1 MKDKI
6 KYSKQFYCFIFQIVQ
21 TLADLPISNRNTITK
36 SKVLDIIAQWANIP
50 LNIKEVIEK

>member
-6 KYSKQFYCFIFQIVQ
+6 KYPKQFYYFIFQIVQ

-36 SKVLDIIAQWANIP
+36 SKVLEIIAQWANIP
-50 LNIKEVIEK
+50 LNIKEIIEK

>member
-6 KYSKQFYCFIFQIVQ
+6 KYSKQFYYFIFQIVQ

>member
-1 MKDKI
+1 MMDKI
-6 KYSKQFYCFIFQIVQ
+6 KYSKQFYYFIFQIVQ

>member
-1 MKDKI
+1 MDKI
-6 KYSKQFYCFIFQIVQ
+6 KYSKQFYYFIFQIVQ